1 MNQYQKGVLDFDNID
16 EVIGEHKK
24 EIQDLY
30 LQDKLPWV
38 IGYSGGK
45 DSTAIT
51 QLIWLALKDL
61 PEEKRHKDVWVITTD
76 TLVENPIVA
85 QWVNYSLE
93 IMDKNA
99 QKEKL
104 PIYTKL
110 LTPPVKDSFW
120 TNLIGKGYPAPRHGF
135 RWCTN
140 RLKIDPVSAFV
151 ETFKEED
158 QQVII
163 VIGARKAES
172 NVRAGVLK
180 KRENTG
186 LRKHLSQHN
195 TMSNALVYAPIKEW
209 DNDDVWL
216 FLMEKTNPWGIKNK
230 DLFDMYRGATQDK
243 ECPLVIDTSTPSCGS
258 SRFGCWVCTLVEQ
271 DKSMSAMIQNDKQK
285 EWMTP
290 LLNFR
295 NELDF
300 RNDEINNDRD
310 KRDFRR
316 LNGNVM
322 WMAEKDREVPG
333 PYTQSARSDFL
344 TKLLNTQK
352 EIQNNPHSPPEVK
365 DINLIQIEELQE
377 IRRIWVLEKHE
388 TEDLVPQIYEKV
400 LGKKFPSKKLDDR
413 QPFGDEELNILKEIT
428 GEDELHFELVR
439 SLLSVERQHSV
450 NNSKKQLINQLK
462 EQFKRSYYE
471 NVEDAR
477 QSAKKLNKI
486 SELKKNIQQ
495 KTFDLDSLKEATSS
509 TKKEI
514 N

>member
-1 MNQYQKGVLDFDNID
+1 M
-16 EVIGEHKK
+16 
-24 EIQDLY
+24 
-30 LQDKLPWV
+30 
-38 IGYSGGK
+38 
-45 DSTAIT
+45 
-51 QLIWLALKDL
+51 
-61 PEEKRHKDVWVITTD
+61 PEE
-76 TLVENPIVA
+76 LVMQE
-85 QWVNYSLE
+85 
-93 IMDKNA
+93 
-99 QKEKL
+99 
-104 PIYTKL
+104 
-110 LTPPVKDSFW
+110 
-120 TNLIGKGYPAPRHGF
+120 
-135 RWCTN
+135 
-140 RLKIDPVSAFV
+140 
-151 ETFKEED
+151 
-158 QQVII
+158 QVI
-163 VIGARKAES
+163 
-172 NVRAGVLK
+172 K
-180 KRENTG
+180 KRESTG

-271 DKSMSAMIQNDKQK
+271 DKSMSAMIQNDKEK

-316 LNGNVM
+316 LNGNVV
-322 WMAEKDREVPG
+322 WMADKDREVPG
-333 PYTQSARSDFL
+333 PYTQSARADFL
-344 TKLLNTQK
+344 TKLLSTQK

-365 DINLIQIEELQE
+365 DINLIQIDELQE

-462 EQFKRSYYE
+462 NNLKEAIE
-471 NVEDAR
+471 NVGDAR
-477 QSAKKLNKI
+477 QS
-486 SELKKNIQQ
+486 
-495 KTFDLDSLKEATSS
+495 
-509 TKKEI
+509 TKK
-514 N
+514 